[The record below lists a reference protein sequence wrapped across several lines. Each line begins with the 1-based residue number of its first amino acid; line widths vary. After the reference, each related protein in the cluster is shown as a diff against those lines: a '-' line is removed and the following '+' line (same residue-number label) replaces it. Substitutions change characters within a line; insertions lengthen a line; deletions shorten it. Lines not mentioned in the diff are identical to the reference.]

1 MKGILGKKL
10 GMSQVFLSNGQ
21 LVPVTVIEVQPNLV
35 SQTKTAEKEKYNS
48 LQLSA
53 FDLRLNLS
61 NKAVAGHFKKVDSQP
76 KRFVR
81 EIRGMEGFN
90 VGDTLNVGDVFK
102 PGEFVDV
109 TGISKGKG
117 FQGRVKRYNQSRGPM
132 GHGSGLHRQMG
143 STGSIAANRVFKA
156 QPMPGQ
162 MGHVKRTISNLEII
176 KVDSDYLLVKG
187 SIPGPKKGFVVIKSA
202 IKNSKTKEAANLHQ
216 WVNPSQTVESKAN
229 GGNDGQ
235 N

>member
-35 SQTKTAEKEKYNS
+35 SQVKIVGKDKYNS

-53 FDLRLNLS
+53 FDLRLNLT

-81 EIRGMEGFN
+81 EIRNMTGFN
-90 VGDTLNVGDVFK
+90 VGDMINVGDIFK
-102 PGEFVDV
+102 AGEFVDV

-117 FQGRVKRYNQSRGPM
+117 FQGRIKRFNQSRGPM
-132 GHGSGLHRQMG
+132 AHGSGLHRQMG

-162 MGHVKRTISNLEII
+162 MGNVQRTISNLEVVKI
-176 KVDSDYLLVKG
+176 DDNYLLVKG
-187 SIPGPKKGFVVIKSA
+187 SIPGPKKGFVVIKEA
-202 IKNSKTKEAANLHQ
+202 IKNPKPVAAASLHQ
-216 WVNPSQTVESKAN
+216 WANSNSTVDSTNVSVEAE
-229 GGNDGQ
+229 
-235 N
+235 

>member
-35 SQTKTAEKEKYNS
+35 SQVKTVEKEKYNS

-53 FDLRLNLS
+53 FDLRLNLT

-81 EIRGMEGFN
+81 EICDMTGFN
-90 VGDTLNVGDVFK
+90 VGDVINAKDIFK

-117 FQGRVKRYNQSRGPM
+117 FQGRIKRFNQSRGPM
-132 GHGSGLHRQMG
+132 AHGSGLHRQMG

-162 MGHVKRTISNLEII
+162 MGNVQRTISNLEVI
-176 KVDSDYLLVKG
+176 KVDDNYLLVKG
-187 SIPGPKKGFVVIKSA
+187 SVPGPKKGFLI
-202 IKNSKTKEAANLHQ
+202 IKEAVKNPKPVAPANLHK
-216 WVNPSQTVESKAN
+216 WANSNDTNESVDAE
-229 GGNDGQ
+229 
-235 N
+235 